1 MENKIQKTVFYRAQ
15 FVLKIINAYL
25 RANPRT
31 LAASEKSLQPLG
43 NFSCVSLP
51 FFAYHW
57 LLTFPSASCVCLLG
71 NLWPK
76 LLR

>member
-31 LAASEKSLQPLG
+31 LAASEKISSAPWELQLCLSTILCLPLA
-43 NFSCVSLP
+43 VD
-51 FFAYHW
+51 
-57 LLTFPSASCVCLLG
+57 FP
-71 NLWPK
+71 
-76 LLR
+76 